1 MPTNPERR
9 TQILDAAIDILCDD
23 GVGGLTHRQVD
34 SRAGVP
40 AGTTSNYF
48 RTRQALLEATAART
62 VDLHWQRVEAL
73 QSAIGP
79 LSRDGLKALMVRML
93 EPDEQFRR
101 WTLARFELFMESTRR
116 AELRPL
122 MAELQAAAV
131 KSATLI
137 IEAAGFDPDAG
148 TDGRAQQVAQR
159 LCVQQP
165 HHRTRAG
172 RARYR
177 RSCGPTPEY
186 LPRRLVRRA
195 RFLNDSNS
203 CRRYPDWS
211 TGTNPASGNSLS
223 AAPLPAPL
231 SPKSGTGPR
240 IGHRMRWNPA
250 DTPSTSVVG
259 FEVG

>member
-62 VDLHWQRVEAL
+62 VELHWHRVEIL

-79 LSRDGLKALMVRML
+79 LSREALKALMVRML

-101 WTLARFELFMESTRR
+101 WTLARFDMFMESPRR
-116 AELRPL
+116 EELRPL
-122 MAELQAAAV
+122 MKELQAAAV

-137 IEAAGFDPDAG
+137 IEAAGF
-148 TDGRAQQVAQR
+148 
-159 LCVQQP
+159 
-165 HHRTRAG
+165 
-172 RARYR
+172 
-177 RSCGPTPEY
+177 TPAPERMG
-186 LPRRLVRRA
+186 LLSRRLNGFV
-195 RFLNDSNS
+195 FSNLTMPPGLGEQDAADLVD
-203 CRRYPDWS
+203 RL
-211 TGTNPASGNSLS
+211 LS
-223 AAPLPAPL
+223 AFL
-231 SPKSGTGPR
+231 
-240 IGHRMRWNPA
+240 
-250 DTPSTSVVG
+250 D
-259 FEVG
+259 

>member
-62 VDLHWQRVEAL
+62 VELHWQRVEIL

-79 LSRDGLKALMVRML
+79 LSREALKALMVRML

-116 AELRPL
+116 EELRPL
-122 MAELQAAAV
+122 MKELQAAAV

-137 IEAAGFDPDAG
+137 IEAAGFTPSPDRMDELSRLLNGFVFSNLTIAPEAG
-148 TDGRAQQVAQR
+148 ALDTAGLVDR
-159 LCVQQP
+159 L
-165 HHRTRAG
+165 
-172 RARYR
+172 
-177 RSCGPTPEY
+177 
-186 LPRRLVRRA
+186 
-195 RFLNDSNS
+195 
-203 CRRYPDWS
+203 
-211 TGTNPASGNSLS
+211 LS
-223 AAPLPAPL
+223 AFLD
-231 SPKSGTGPR
+231 S
-240 IGHRMRWNPA
+240 
-250 DTPSTSVVG
+250 
-259 FEVG
+259 